1 MLPSARL
8 YIRGMDMADYWIA
21 IPLALNFI
29 ASGGC
34 ISAYACT
41 A

>member
-1 MLPSARL
+1 MLPSAGHGV
-8 YIRGMDMADYWIA
+8 YGMDMADYCVA

-29 ASGGC
+29 ASGEC